1 MQDDMRYDKNNM
13 KDNVSSLFS
22 DMSREELKELAD
34 SAKGELQEVR
44 ELTKEKGENDK
55 LSGEYIAAVIGADR
69 MPIMELVRRA
79 NATKQHLTELR
90 RTINKNKD
98 VNKKQEKTNDN
109 DEI

>member
-1 MQDDMRYDKNNM
+1 MQDDMRYNKNNM

-34 SAKGELQEVR
+34 STKGELQEVR

-69 MPIMELVRRA
+69 MPVMELVRRA
-79 NATKQHLTELR
+79 NATKHQLTELR
-90 RTINKNKD
+90 RSINKNKET
-98 VNKKQEKTNDN
+98 NKNNEKDN